1 MRLPENRITKE
12 LTQGLFKPEYVM
24 RDVNLNDAI
33 QIVNN
38 EKLKED
44 ANKKIT
50 NQLNGPV
57 INTAFNANSNRI
69 PIPLTEAEAEEAD
82 RQIKRVLERII
93 ATRNKINDLRNNIDS
108 EIEAEL
114 NGKELSF
121 IMDISKKPRIRRAI
135 KKLFGEKTNTITYA
149 MYKEMLA
156 AKTQLE
162 KDEIADYAKGKT
174 KPDDE
179 DSEEKQDKDK
189 SKTKNGF
196 LKQGANQDEGDAE
209 ADLEE
214 QYEKMHPKIGRDF
227 LSIED
232 AKEVFRQLMT
242 GVDPLGLIPI
252 EVDNSNARIKSREY
266 KELVESGKDNKHF
279 RKQDLVKIDSSEEE
293 E

>member
-38 EKLKED
+38 EKVKED

-93 ATRNKINDLRNNIDS
+93 ATRNKITDLRNNIDS

-174 KPDDE
+174 NQMMKIL
-179 DSEEKQDKDK
+179 KR
-189 SKTKNGF
+189 SKIKIS
-196 LKQGANQDEGDAE
+196 LK
-209 ADLEE
+209 L
-214 QYEKMHPKIGRDF
+214 KMV
-227 LSIED
+227 S
-232 AKEVFRQLMT
+232 
-242 GVDPLGLIPI
+242 
-252 EVDNSNARIKSREY
+252 
-266 KELVESGKDNKHF
+266 
-279 RKQDLVKIDSSEEE
+279 
-293 E
+293 